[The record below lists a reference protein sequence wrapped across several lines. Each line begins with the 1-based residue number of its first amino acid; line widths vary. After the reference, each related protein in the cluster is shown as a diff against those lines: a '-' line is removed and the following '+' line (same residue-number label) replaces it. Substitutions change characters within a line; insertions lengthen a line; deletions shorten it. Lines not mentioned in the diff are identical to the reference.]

1 MFFEII
7 CKSCDMREH
16 SDWLRVK
23 IDMNI
28 SKLLTRDIAIF
39 LNREATL
46 GSKRHALNII
56 CTDKMRSCD
65 IREHSD
71 WLRVI

>member
-1 MFFEII
+1 
-7 CKSCDMREH
+7 MREH

-28 SKLLTRDIAIF
+28 SKLLTGILSVF

-46 GSKRHALNII
+46 GFLKIDSKDLELV
-56 CTDKMRSCD
+56 TED
-65 IREHSD
+65 IA
-71 WLRVI
+71 IF

>member
-1 MFFEII
+1 
-7 CKSCDMREH
+7 MREH

-39 LNREATL
+39 SNREATL
-46 GSKRHALNII
+46 GFKRHALNII
-56 CTDKMRSCD
+56 CMDKMRSCD

-71 WLRVI
+71 